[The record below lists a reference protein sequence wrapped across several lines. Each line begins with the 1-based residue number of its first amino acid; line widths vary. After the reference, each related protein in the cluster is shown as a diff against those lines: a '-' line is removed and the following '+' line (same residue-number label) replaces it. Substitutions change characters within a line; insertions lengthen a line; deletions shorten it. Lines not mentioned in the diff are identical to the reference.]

1 MGAGEVWQ
9 EGADT
14 PPDRFCRDGE
24 VWEISSGGRGA
35 RFADTKGLH
44 DLAMLLA
51 RPRQHL
57 HVLDLVGSTATA
69 GDALGPVLDTTA
81 RRSYEAR
88 IRELT
93 DDIEEAEANNDIARV
108 ERLDD
113 EREQLLR
120 QLADALGLNG
130 RSRRAGPDP
139 TERARKAVGMR
150 VRSAIDRIERELPDL
165 GRHLRSSVR
174 TGIYCAYEP
183 EHDRVWIC

>member
-1 MGAGEVWQ
+1 VW
-9 EGADT
+9 D
-14 PPDRFCRDGE
+14 
-24 VWEISSGGRGA
+24 ISYAGRGA

-57 HVLDLVGSTATA
+57 HVLDLVGSIAAA
-69 GDALGPVLDTTA
+69 GDALGPALDPTA

-93 DDIEEAEANNDIARV
+93 EDIEEADANHDIARV

-120 QLADALGLNG
+120 HLADALGLNN

-150 VRSAIDRIERELPDL
+150 MRSAIDRIERELPDL

-183 EHDRVWIC
+183 EHDRVWNC